1 MRCLRDLRQFGIGR
15 WFRHVSAAVV
25 VMLSV
30 LGAGLPGNPA
40 HASSAPPAG
49 GPLYF
54 DMGTIMIQYE
64 SESCG
69 YRSVLISYQLEYKDP
84 LQEPKLTGYRP
95 KTESVVFQE
104 LTDYAQTARKPN
116 LKKVVS
122 VIKRT
127 VQALLGADVV
137 VDVVVTRMEIL
148 DN

>member
-1 MRCLRDLRQFGIGR
+1 
-15 WFRHVSAAVV
+15 
-25 VMLSV
+25 
-30 LGAGLPGNPA
+30 
-40 HASSAPPAG
+40 
-49 GPLYF
+49 
-54 DMGTIMIQYE
+54 MIQYE